1 VDIRINDQTLDFT
14 IGDNETL
21 GDVVKDIEA
30 WLDGSDLVLYSVKH
44 EDRDLLSQP
53 YEEWATTPHSE
64 VGTLNVMVK
73 HTRELTV
80 LNLQTILE
88 YLGLLKQAITA
99 GKEELLVELFSGFPA
114 LAESVRKHFP
124 NPDAALQAMI
134 TLFLHA
140 EAQEVA
146 VWPGEKTQQAVKL
159 IDLVSGNV
167 SFRLEELLDPRAALK
182 TLSGALKICI
192 EDIGEISILLQTGKD
207 RQAMD
212 TMVRFSELSQSLIR
226 LVASVLTDS
235 VDPSKQVTV
244 GGMGLQDFYQ
254 ELNGILS
261 ELLEAFDANDSVL
274 IGDLMEYEVAP
285 RLEQLRIF
293 LQEVA

>member
-1 VDIRINDQTLDFT
+1 MDIRINDQTLDFT
-14 IGDNETL
+14 IEENETL

-99 GKEELLVELFSGFPA
+99 GKEELLGELFSGFPA

-140 EAQEVA
+140 EAEEAA

-192 EDIGEISILLQTGKD
+192 EDISEISILLQTGKD

-212 TMVRFSELSQSLIR
+212 TMVRFSELSQSLVR

>member
-14 IGDNETL
+14 IEDNETL

-99 GKEELLVELFSGFPA
+99 GKEELLGELFSGFPA

-192 EDIGEISILLQTGKD
+192 EDISEISILLQTGKD

-212 TMVRFSELSQSLIR
+212 TMVRFSELSQSLVR

>member
-1 VDIRINDQTLDFT
+1 MDIRINDQNLDFT
-14 IGDNETL
+14 IENNETL

-44 EDRDLLSQP
+44 QDQDLLSQP
-53 YEEWATTPHSE
+53 YEEWAKTPHSE

-88 YLGLLKQAITA
+88 YLDLLKQATTSEI
-99 GKEELLVELFSGFPA
+99 GKLLGELLSGFPA
-114 LAESVRKHFP
+114 LVESVRKHFP
-124 NPDAALQAMI
+124 DPDATLQSLIA
-134 TLFLHA
+134 LFLHA
-140 EAQEVA
+140 EAEEVPG
-146 VWPGEKTQQAVKL
+146 WPEEKMQQAVKL

-167 SFRLEELLDPRAALK
+167 SFRLQELQDPRAALE

-192 EDIGEISILLQTGKD
+192 EEISEISILLQTGKD

-212 TMVRFSELSQSLIR
+212 TMVRFSELSQSLVR
-226 LVASVLTDS
+226 LVASVLPDS
-235 VDPSKQVTV
+235 ADPGKQLTV
-244 GGMGLQDFYQ
+244 GGMSLQDFYQ
-254 ELNGILS
+254 ELNGILD

-285 RLEQLRIF
+285 RLEQLRTF

>member
-212 TMVRFSELSQSLIR
+212 TMVRFSELSQSLVR

>member
-1 VDIRINDQTLDFT
+1 VDIRINDQNLDFT
-14 IGDNETL
+14 IESNETL

-44 EDRDLLSQP
+44 EDQDLLAQP
-53 YEEWATTPHSE
+53 YEQWAETPHSE

-73 HTRELTV
+73 HTQELTV

-88 YLGLLKQAITA
+88 YLDLLKQAITA
-99 GKEELLVELFSGFPA
+99 GKGELLGQLFSGFPA
-114 LAESVRKHFP
+114 LVESVRKHFP
-124 NPDAALQAMI
+124 NPDAVLQALI
-134 TLFLHA
+134 ALFLRA
-140 EAQEVA
+140 EAQEVLD
-146 VWPGEKTQQAVKL
+146 WPEEKMQQAVKL

-167 SFRLEELLDPRAALK
+167 SFRLQELQDPRAALK
-182 TLSGALKICI
+182 TLSGALKICTEEI
-192 EDIGEISILLQTGKD
+192 SEISILLQTGKD

-212 TMVRFSELSQSLIR
+212 TMVRFSELSQSLVR
-226 LVASVLTDS
+226 LVASVLPHSADTG
-235 VDPSKQVTV
+235 KQVTV

-254 ELNGILS
+254 ELNGILT
-261 ELLEAFDANDSVL
+261 ELLEAFEAKDSVL

-285 RLEQLRIF
+285 RLEQLRAF

>member
-1 VDIRINDQTLDFT
+1 MDIRINDQNLDFT
-14 IGDNETL
+14 IEKNETL

-44 EDRDLLSQP
+44 EDQDLLSQP
-53 YEEWATTPHSE
+53 YEQWAKIPHGE

-80 LNLQTILE
+80 LNLRTILE
-88 YLGLLKQAITA
+88 YLAQLKQATAA
-99 GKEELLVELFSGFPA
+99 GKGELLGELFSGFPA
-114 LAESVRKHFP
+114 LVESVRKHFP
-124 NPDAALQAMI
+124 NPDATLQALFA
-134 TLFLHA
+134 LFLHA
-140 EAQEVA
+140 DAEEVLG
-146 VWPGEKTQQAVKL
+146 WPKEKMQQAVKL

-167 SFRLEELLDPRAALK
+167 SFRLQELQDPRAALE
-182 TLSGALKICI
+182 TLSGDVKICI
-192 EDIGEISILLQTGKD
+192 EEISEISILLQTGKD

-212 TMVRFSELSQSLIR
+212 TMVRFSELSQSLVR

-235 VDPSKQVTV
+235 ADPEKKLTV
-244 GGMGLQDFYQ
+244 GGMGLQDFYRD
-254 ELNGILS
+254 LNGILA
-261 ELLEAFDANDSVL
+261 ELLEAFQANDSVL

-285 RLEQLRIF
+285 RLEQLRTF

>member
-1 VDIRINDQTLDFT
+1 MDIRINDQNLDFT
-14 IGDNETL
+14 IEKNETL

-44 EDRDLLSQP
+44 EDQNLLSQP
-53 YEEWATTPHSE
+53 YEQWAKTPHSE

-88 YLGLLKQAITA
+88 YLDLLKQAAAA
-99 GKEELLVELFSGFPA
+99 GKGELLGELFSGFPA
-114 LAESVRKHFP
+114 LVESVRKHFP
-124 NPDAALQAMI
+124 NPDATLQALVA
-134 TLFLHA
+134 LFLHA
-140 EAQEVA
+140 DVEEVLG
-146 VWPGEKTQQAVKL
+146 WPKEKMQQAAKL

-167 SFRLEELLDPRAALK
+167 SFRLQELQDPRAALE
-182 TLSGALKICI
+182 TLSGDLKICI
-192 EDIGEISILLQTGKD
+192 EEISEISILLQTGKD

-212 TMVRFSELSQSLIR
+212 TMVRFSELSQSLVR
-226 LVASVLTDS
+226 LVASVLTNS
-235 VDPSKQVTV
+235 TDPEKQVTV
-244 GGMGLQDFYQ
+244 GGMGLQDFYRD
-254 ELNGILS
+254 LNRILA
-261 ELLEAFDANDSVL
+261 ELLEAFHANDSVL

-285 RLEQLRIF
+285 RLEQLRTF

>member
-1 VDIRINDQTLDFT
+1 VDIRINDQNLDFT
-14 IGDNETL
+14 IEKNETL

-44 EDRDLLSQP
+44 EDQDLLSQP
-53 YEEWATTPHSE
+53 YEQWAKTPHSE

-88 YLGLLKQAITA
+88 YLDLLKQAAAA
-99 GKEELLVELFSGFPA
+99 GKEELLGELFSGFPA
-114 LAESVRKHFP
+114 LMESARKHFP
-124 NPDAALQAMI
+124 NPDTTLQALI
-134 TLFLHA
+134 ALFLHA
-140 EAQEVA
+140 DAEEVLG
-146 VWPGEKTQQAVKL
+146 WPEEKMQQAVKL

-167 SFRLEELLDPRAALK
+167 SFRLQELQDPRAALE
-182 TLSGALKICI
+182 TLSGDLKICI
-192 EDIGEISILLQTGKD
+192 EEISEISILLQTGKD

-212 TMVRFSELSQSLIR
+212 TMVRFSELSQSLVR
-226 LVASVLTDS
+226 LVASVLTNS
-235 VDPSKQVTV
+235 TDPEKQVTV
-244 GGMGLQDFYQ
+244 GGMGLQDFYRD
-254 ELNGILS
+254 LNGILA
-261 ELLEAFDANDSVL
+261 ELLEAFHANDSVL

-285 RLEQLRIF
+285 RLEQLRTF

>member
-14 IGDNETL
+14 IEENETL

-99 GKEELLVELFSGFPA
+99 GKEELLGELFSGFPA

-140 EAQEVA
+140 EAEEAA

-192 EDIGEISILLQTGKD
+192 EDISEISILLQTGKD

-212 TMVRFSELSQSLIR
+212 TMVRFSELSQSLVR

>member
-1 VDIRINDQTLDFT
+1 MDIRINDQTLDFT
-14 IGDNETL
+14 IEENETL

-99 GKEELLVELFSGFPA
+99 GKEELLGELFSGFPA

-192 EDIGEISILLQTGKD
+192 EDISEISILLQTGKD

-212 TMVRFSELSQSLIR
+212 TMVRFSELSQSLVR

-285 RLEQLRIF
+285 RLEQLRTF